1 MIKTVGVIP
10 ARYASTRFPGKA
22 LANLNGKPMIQHV
35 YERAKRVGFQKLLV
49 ATDDGRI
56 RDAVEGFNGNVVMTS
71 SHHLSGTDRVAEVI
85 RKSAARNDP
94 TVVVNIQGD
103 EPLLSPEAVRSL
115 ISVMVEIPSLQMATL
130 VTDLNK
136 EDLDNPAIVKVLVN
150 PEEYIL
156 SFSRSTNH
164 QSPNPP
170 ETREI
175 QTTNQPNPSDSP
187 NLRPDKYYKHIGIYA
202 YSKKTVLSLTNM
214 PQTLSEKKEGLEQ
227 LRAMENGIRIKGV
240 YTSHSSVPVD
250 FPEDLKKVEKI
261 INNVRQKNTIEYSN
275 IHSKY

>member
-1 MIKTVGVIP
+1 MKVVGVIP

-22 LANLNGKPMIQHV
+22 LASLVGKPLIQHV
-35 YERAKRVGFQKLLV
+35 YERAKKVGFNQLFV
-49 ATDDGRI
+49 ATDDNRI
-56 RDAVEGFNGNVVMTS
+56 RDVVKGFNGEVVMTS
-71 SHHLSGTDRVAEVI
+71 PHHPSGTDRVAEVI
-85 RKSAARNDP
+85 RMGVLEFTP

-103 EPLLSPEAVRSL
+103 EPLLSPPAVRSL
-115 ISVMVEIPSLQMATL
+115 ISIMEKTPTLPMATL
-130 VTDLNK
+130 LTDLK
-136 EDLDNPAIVKVLVN
+136 QEDLDKPSIVKVLVN
-150 PEEYIL
+150 SEDYIL
-156 SFSRSTNH
+156 SFSRSTNN

-175 QTTNQPNPSDSP
+175 QITNQPNPSDSP

-202 YSKKTVLSLTNM
+202 YSKKTVLSFTKL

-250 FPEDLKKVEKI
+250 FPEDLEKVEKL
-261 INNVRQKNTIEYSN
+261 INNVRRKNTIEYSN